1 MNNTIFRK
9 KSLERISSP
18 DQLDDYLKVS
28 SPSVWVVLAA
38 LILALIAA
46 GAWCFLGS
54 MPTTASGVG
63 IRMESGTVCFVAAE
77 EGYSIEPGMQ
87 VQFTPAGSD
96 ETVAGEVIQVEEPV
110 PAQEAGIS
118 VKAEWLSMPGDWVC
132 PVTVK
137 VKEEDL
143 PEGASLEVSIILD
156 ERRPVDLLLG
166 R

>member
-1 MNNTIFRK
+1 MNDTIFRK

-38 LILALIAA
+38 LILALAAA
-46 GAWCFLGS
+46 GAWCFFGS
-54 MPTTASGVG
+54 MPTTVSSVG
-63 IRMESGTVCFVAAE
+63 IHQEAGTVCFVTAE

-87 VQFTPAGSD
+87 VQFTPTGSD
-96 ETVAGEVIQVEEPV
+96 ETVTGEVIQIEEPV
-110 PAQEAGIS
+110 TAQEAGVS

-137 VKEEDL
+137 VKEDEL
-143 PEGASLEVSIILD
+143 PVGASLEVSIILD